1 MNSTNPLANARTLL
15 FVPGNRPERFDKAL
29 ASNPDAVV
37 LDLED
42 SVPVAEKE
50 NARHSIGGA
59 WKALRSQPVPIVLR
73 INPPA
78 TDAGRAD
85 LTLLRSLDSPAAV
98 MVPKAESAEAL
109 ASVRAA
115 APASDLLPLIE
126 SAAGLEALATV
137 ASALG
142 VLRLVIG
149 HIDFMADTGINCS
162 PDERELDPLRFA
174 VAMQTRLRNLSLPI
188 DGVTT
193 AFADD
198 DRLRSDVA
206 RAMRFGFGGKLCI
219 HPRQVP
225 VVHACMLPSS
235 DEIAWA
241 QRVMHANAAASGAA
255 VQLNGR
261 MIDLP
266 VVLQARRTLDR
277 FRHAESD

>member
-1 MNSTNPLANARTLL
+1 MNSTSPLANARTLL
-15 FVPGNRPERFDKAL
+15 FVPGNRPERFEKAL

-42 SVPVAEKE
+42 SVPVAEKD
-50 NARHSIGGA
+50 NARHSIGGT
-59 WKALRSQPVPIVLR
+59 WNALRSQPVPIVLR

-85 LTLLRSLDSPAAV
+85 LTLLRSLDSPAGV

-126 SAAGLEALATV
+126 SAAGLDALANV

-174 VAMQTRLRNLSLPI
+174 VAMQTRLRNLSSPI

-206 RAMRFGFGGKLCI
+206 RAMKFGFGGKLCI
-219 HPRQVP
+219 HPRQVA
-225 VVHACMLPSS
+225 VVHACMVPSA
-235 DEIAWA
+235 DEVAWA
-241 QRVMHANAAASGAA
+241 RRVLHADAGAGGAA
-255 VQLNGR
+255 VQLDGR

-277 FRHAESD
+277 IHRAKSD